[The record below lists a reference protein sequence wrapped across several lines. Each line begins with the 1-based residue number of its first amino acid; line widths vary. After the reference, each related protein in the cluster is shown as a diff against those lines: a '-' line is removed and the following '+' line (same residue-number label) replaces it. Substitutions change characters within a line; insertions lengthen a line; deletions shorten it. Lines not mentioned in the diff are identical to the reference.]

1 MGLNKTRI
9 SWELVLVAGSGCIM
23 SVLVFAWLEVGRGAG
38 VGGVWKG

>member
-9 SWELVLVAGSGCIM
+9 SWELVLVAGNGCIM
-23 SVLVFAWLEVGRGAG
+23 SVLVFACLEVGRGAG